1 MEGRKPYVGWICAT
15 GFDWRVGTNQE
26 DNKSERRQQLFK
38 TPWPLAFHF
47 IWKSAFPPLLPF
59 QLIPI
64 PFTLLSR
71 DSSHK
76 QNSTLFKNS
85 FPGEICTTSM
95 FFYGPSYKL
104 KNDSTSV
111 QPREP
116 MSLLVC
122 LHNRGEG
129 LLTEAR
135 GRPKKLLHTAW
146 MVTSPESHRWS
157 HLSMKFLKPSL
168 LPLRVPQGHMQL
180 HQNCFSNGLG
190 GLTDSPVRV

>member
-1 MEGRKPYVGWICAT
+1 MWVGFVRLVLTEG
-15 GFDWRVGTNQE
+15 
-26 DNKSERRQQLFK
+26 SERIKK
-38 TPWPLAFHF
+38 TISLRGDSSCL
-47 IWKSAFPPLLPF
+47 KPPGH
-59 QLIPI
+59 Q
-64 PFTLLSR
+64 PFTLFGRVPSLPCFPF
-71 DSSHK
+71 SSFPYPL
-76 QNSTLFKNS
+76 LFCLGTARTNKTAHCCKNS
-85 FPGEICTTSM
+85 FPGEICTTTM

-157 HLSMKFLKPSL
+157 HLAMRFLKPSL

-180 HQNCFSNGLG
+180 QLNCFSNGLG
-190 GLTDSPVRV
+190 GLTDSPVRVQDPL